1 MRILMITNLYPPHY
15 LGGYELL
22 AQQVARHLS
31 ARHQVYVLSSL
42 HGVETGAD
50 PYESDGAVSIERFL
64 ALEAPF
70 DSPMTI
76 RRWHRRQI
84 TALNRERTT
93 NVIGRVRPEL
103 IFYWSQL
110 RLTVGP
116 MRAGM
121 ESGLP
126 RAFTFNDDNMRGF
139 VARRPVID
147 DRIFRGNTLEGLDFP
162 NSTVISRYTLQR
174 LIESGVP
181 VTDSEIIHQGV
192 PIQDF
197 PAKDSPGALGDPVR
211 LLYVG
216 QLLDYKGIG
225 DLIAALAHHLPRLN
239 PARRVELTLAGS
251 GPEDFV
257 RSMKQA
263 SAASPYPIHWL
274 GKVPYEELPALYR
287 AHDAFV
293 FPSRDESFGLTHLEA
308 AASGLPVL
316 ATAAGGHAEM
326 LEHGGNALLFRA
338 GDPADLAA
346 RIAEL
351 VADPERAARLARTA
365 REIVSTRFTTD
376 RYFAQIEGFLERAR
390 STAARR

>member
-1 MRILMITNLYPPHY
+1 MRLLLVTNLYPPHY

-22 AQQVARHLS
+22 AQQVAQHLARRHE
-31 ARHQVYVLSSL
+31 VTVLTSL
-42 HGVETGAD
+42 HGVELGAD
-50 PYESDGAVSIERFL
+50 PYESDGEVQIERFL
-64 ALEAPF
+64 ALEEPF
-70 DSPMTI
+70 DRPMVI
-76 RRWHRRQI
+76 RRWHRRRI
-84 TALNRERTT
+84 TALNQERTA
-93 NVIGRVRPEL
+93 NAIARIRPEL
-103 IFYWSQL
+103 LFYWSQL

-121 ESGLP
+121 QSGLP

-139 VARRPVID
+139 VARRPLLD
-147 DRIFRGNTLEGLDFP
+147 DWLFRGNTLEGLDFP

-174 LIESGVP
+174 LISCGVP

-192 PIQDF
+192 PIHDF
-197 PAKDSPGALGDPVR
+197 PVKDAPGALGDPVR

-225 DLIAALAHHLPRLN
+225 DLIAALTHHLPRLN

-251 GPEDFV
+251 GPDDFV
-257 RSMKQA
+257 RAMQEA
-263 SAASPYPIHWL
+263 GAASPFPIHWL
-274 GKVPYEELPALYR
+274 GKVPYAELPALYR
-287 AHDAFV
+287 AHDAFL

-316 ATAAGGHAEM
+316 ATTAGGHGEM
-326 LEHGGNALLFRA
+326 LEHGVNALIFRA
-338 GDPADLAA
+338 GDPADLAQ

-351 VADPERAARLARTA
+351 VADPELARRLATTG
-365 REIVSTRFTTD
+365 REIVSTRFTTE

-390 STAARR
+390 LAATRR